1 MSGWNLKN
9 RGSKIQERN
18 LKRRRKKREELFA
31 AGFLGT
37 RTHREGSLTAG
48 ALRTGFIGAGAL
60 REGSTETG
68 TLRAEAGAH
77 GARSPGEGTLW
88 ADSAGVG
95 SFREGS
101 TGTPWSGF
109 TGQEALE
116 AGSTGKI
123 TFLAGLQEKEPSEM
137 VPTQLEPLDQFPP
150 KNQ

>member
-1 MSGWNLKN
+1 MELRQRVLEKYNPCCPTSLNVKLKLWTSRSQKFFFLTKAPVSGWNLKN

-77 GARSPGEGTLW
+77 GARSLGEGTL
-88 ADSAGVG
+88 
-95 SFREGS
+95 
-101 TGTPWSGF
+101 
-109 TGQEALE
+109 
-116 AGSTGKI
+116 
-123 TFLAGLQEKEPSEM
+123 
-137 VPTQLEPLDQFPP
+137 
-150 KNQ
+150 